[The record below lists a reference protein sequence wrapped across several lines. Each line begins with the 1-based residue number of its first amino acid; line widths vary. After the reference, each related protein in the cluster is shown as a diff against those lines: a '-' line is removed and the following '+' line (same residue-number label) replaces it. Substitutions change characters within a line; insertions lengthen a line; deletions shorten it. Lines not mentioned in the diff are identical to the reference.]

1 MKEGECESF
10 ACVLQPVRHTAFLL
24 YKYLYNIA
32 VYLYCCLDGIR
43 CSFQNEAVTAD
54 LNNLIA
60 VVIRDKLDIQFS
72 ILLTHWANLI

>member
-10 ACVLQPVRHTAFLL
+10 ACMLQPVRHTGFLL

-32 VYLYCCLDGIR
+32 VYLYCCLDGIC

-60 VVIRDKLDIQFS
+60 FVIRHS
-72 ILLTHWANLI
+72 V